1 MSVHEAP
8 GSGEHELGDQVP
20 EQSGTAL
27 YRQILL
33 YIHTRIADCGITVLV
48 MLFHGEPRKGPTVGA
63 LVKP

>member
-1 MSVHEAP
+1 M
-8 GSGEHELGDQVP
+8 P